1 MQGVAPFRGFI
12 QERIALARRSI
23 EKNGPDAL
31 ADWAPIYLFYGSRD
45 ETDFLYAAEWAD
57 YERELQGKFKL
68 FVAFSRSGPRKADGS
83 KIYVQDLL
91 WDARADV
98 ASAILDRRGSVY
110 ICGDGRNMS
119 KDVEGKLA
127 AMLAEVKGGSADK
140 EGAAEV
146 KTLKERQRLLLD
158 VWS

>member
-1 MQGVAPFRGFI
+1 M

-45 ETDFLYAAEWAD
+45 ETDFLYSSEWPE
-57 YERELQGKFKL
+57 YEKELQGKLKV
-68 FVAFSRSGPRKADGS
+68 FVAFSRSGPRKPDGS

-91 WDARADV
+91 WDQRADV
-98 ASAILDRRGSVY
+98 AKAILDKRASIY

-119 KDVEGKLA
+119 KDVESKLA
-127 AMLAEVKGGSADK
+127 AMLAEVKGGSAEK
-140 EGAAEV
+140 EGVAEV